1 MVGGKSN
8 VFSIVFKYDI
18 TYRKCTVIH
27 PSVLKLRLFLEI
39 STVSFSCF
47 FSFLKTIY
55 NSLYSA
61 HVVNI
66 SQFCV
71 SSSLYV
77 IK

>member
-1 MVGGKSN
+1 MLGGKSN
-8 VFSIVFKYDI
+8 VFSVVFKYDI

-27 PSVLKLRLFLEI
+27 PSVLKLRWRFLQFLL
-39 STVSFSCF
+39 VVF

-71 SSSLYV
+71 GSSLYV